1 MISSKTGT
9 VIRFVSALA
18 ILVYGAFMLF
28 LGENSIL
35 DKLFVYFA
43 SFCLVFSEL
52 LSTKTYN
59 LCDKE
64 EKARIAI
71 HAAASAAILI
81 LGIILLCL
89 GIIQTAERNSIWRYI
104 PLIIFGLDGVAT
116 LIVIAVFKRET
127 SNNNNS

>member
-35 DKLFVYFA
+35 DKLFIYFA
-43 SFCLVFSEL
+43 SFCLTFSEL

-59 LCDKE
+59 LCSKE
-64 EKARIAI
+64 ERARIAI

-81 LGIILLCL
+81 LGIVLLCL
-89 GIIQTAERNSIWRYI
+89 GIKLLKETA
-104 PLIIFGLDGVAT
+104 FG
-116 LIVIAVFKRET
+116 VISRSSYSVWMGQRH
-127 SNNNNS
+127 

>member
-1 MISSKTGT
+1 MASVKTGT
-9 VIRFVSALA
+9 VIRSLSVLA
-18 ILVYGAFMLF
+18 ILVYSAIMLL

-35 DKLFVYFA
+35 DKLFPYFA

-59 LCDKE
+59 LCGKE

-81 LGIILLCL
+81 IGIVLLCL
-89 GIIQTAERNSIWRYI
+89 GIIQSTERNSIWRYI
-104 PLIIFGLDGVAT
+104 PLIIFVLDGIAT
-116 LIVIAVFKRET
+116 LIIAAVFKRK
-127 SNNNNS
+127 SKKKQQQ